1 MSSFSVCGFRSQ
13 HFRQV
18 TNVSPGSSGAV
29 GGAATQL
36 LQFAGA
42 VSIETSRKAARGL
55 VNITEDLVPQI
66 EQVTGGAGI
75 VAVLDTVGEAGL
87 FKKVLEALAPNGR

>member
-1 MSSFSVCGFRSQ
+1 M
-13 HFRQV
+13 
-18 TNVSPGSSGAV
+18 
-29 GGAATQL
+29 
-36 LQFAGA
+36 
-42 VSIETSRKAARGL
+42 
-55 VNITEDLVPQI
+55 DLPPQI